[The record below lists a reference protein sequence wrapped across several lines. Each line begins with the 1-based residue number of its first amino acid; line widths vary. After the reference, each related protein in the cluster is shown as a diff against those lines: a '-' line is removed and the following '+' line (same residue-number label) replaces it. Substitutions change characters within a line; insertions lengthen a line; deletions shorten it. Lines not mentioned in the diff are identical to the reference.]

1 MTLLRSDLRNYQRAG
16 VRFIK
21 EKRKCALFVDMGL
34 GKTAISLTA
43 IADLAAEMDIGRALI
58 IGPQRVVKKTWPDE
72 VKNWSHTR
80 KLTHTVIVGTPKKRR
95 KLLQQPTDL
104 HLVTC
109 DSVHWLLEEF
119 EGKDFP
125 YDAIFIDESS
135 KFKHH
140 GSRRSKAMRILS
152 KDVRYLVL
160 LTGTP
165 MANGL
170 QDLWAQIYLL
180 DRGARLGHRQKDFYD
195 RWFRPAFHG
204 EKRRPLKHAQTSIL
218 RRIEDI
224 CFTLKSEDYL
234 ELPKRLDNLIEIDLP
249 PKVMEQYKRFERE
262 FILEMEDGAEL
273 EALSASAL
281 YQKLLQL
288 ANGVVYDAERN
299 ETRFHEEKIE
309 ALREVIEEANGDNVF
324 VAYNFKSDVR
334 AIKAAFPEARL
345 LGKDTSVIDEWNRGE
360 IPLLLAHPQSAGH
373 GLNLQFGGG
382 TIAWY
387 GLTWNL
393 ENYLQFNKRIHR
405 HGQTRKSVIIHHLIA
420 RGTID
425 ETVMK
430 AIRNKDSDQNALL
443 DALKEKV
450 REIIQ
455 TA

>member
-80 KLTHTVIVGTPKKRR
+80 TLTHTVIVGTPKKRR
-95 KLLQQPTDL
+95 KLLQQPTARP
-104 HLVTC
+104 LVPC
-109 DSVHWLLEEF
+109 DRGRGLLEEF
-119 EGKDFP
+119 EGKDSP
-125 YDAIFIDESS
+125 YDAIFIDESA
-135 KFKHH
+135 KFKPHA
-140 GSRRSKAMRILS
+140 SRRSKAMRILS

-273 EALSASAL
+273 EALSA
-281 YQKLLQL
+281 
-288 ANGVVYDAERN
+288 
-299 ETRFHEEKIE
+299 
-309 ALREVIEEANGDNVF
+309 
-324 VAYNFKSDVR
+324 
-334 AIKAAFPEARL
+334 
-345 LGKDTSVIDEWNRGE
+345 
-360 IPLLLAHPQSAGH
+360 
-373 GLNLQFGGG
+373 
-382 TIAWY
+382 
-387 GLTWNL
+387 
-393 ENYLQFNKRIHR
+393 
-405 HGQTRKSVIIHHLIA
+405 
-420 RGTID
+420 
-425 ETVMK
+425 
-430 AIRNKDSDQNALL
+430 
-443 DALKEKV
+443 
-450 REIIQ
+450 
-455 TA
+455 

>member
-1 MTLLRSDLRNYQRAG
+1 MLLRSDLRKYQRAG

-34 GKTAISLTA
+34 GKSVMSLTA
-43 IADLAAEMDIGRALI
+43 IADLAADLDVGRVLVV
-58 IGPQRVVKKTWPDE
+58 GPQRVVKKTWPDE
-72 VKNWSHTR
+72 IKGWSHTR
-80 KLTHTVIVGTPKKRR
+80 HLTHTVIVGTPKKRR
-95 KLLQQPTDL
+95 ELLKRPTDI

-109 DSVHWLLEEF
+109 DSAHWLLEEF

-135 KFKHH
+135 KFKHR

-152 KDVRYLVL
+152 KDVRYIVL

-165 MANGL
+165 SANGL

-180 DRGARLGHRQKDFYD
+180 DRGARLGHTQKAFYE
-195 RWFRPAFHG
+195 RWFHPSFDGSARKP
-204 EKRRPLKHAQTSIL
+204 RKHAQDAIQ

-234 ELPKRLDNLIEIDLP
+234 ELPARIDNKIEVDLP
-249 PKVMEQYKRFERE
+249 PKVMAQYKKFERE
-262 FILEMEDGAEL
+262 FVLELEEGIEL
-273 EALSASAL
+273 EALSAAGL

-299 ETRFHEEKIE
+299 ETRFHTEKIE
-309 ALREVIEEANGDNVF
+309 ALREIVDEAQGENVF
-324 VAYNFKSDVR
+324 VAYNFKSDIR
-334 AIKAAFPEARL
+334 AIKAAFPEARV
-345 LGKDTSVIDEWNRGE
+345 LGKDVSIIDEWNRGE

-382 TIAWY
+382 IIAWY

-405 HGQTRKSVIIHHLIA
+405 HGQTRKNVIIHHLIA

-425 ETVMK
+425 ETVMR
-430 AIRNKDSDQNALL
+430 ALQNKDRDQNALL

-450 REIIQ
+450 REIIR
-455 TA
+455 AS

>member
-1 MTLLRSDLRNYQRAG
+1 MLLRSDLRNYQRAG

-21 EKRKCALFVDMGL
+21 ETRKCALFIDMGL

-43 IADLAAEMDIGRALI
+43 IADLSAGLELGRVLVV
-58 IGPQRVVKKTWPDE
+58 GPQRVVKKTWPDE
-72 VKNWSHTR
+72 IKNWSHTR
-80 KLTHTVIVGTPKKRR
+80 GLTATVIAGTPKKRR
-95 KLLQQPTDL
+95 DLLKRPTDI
-104 HLVTC
+104 HLISC
-109 DSVHWLLEEF
+109 DTVHWLLEEF

-135 KFKHH
+135 KFKHR

-152 KDVRYLVL
+152 KDVRYLIL

-165 MANGL
+165 SPNGL

-180 DRGARLGHRQKDFYD
+180 DRGARLGHTQKAFYE
-195 RWFRPAFHG
+195 RWFHPSFG
-204 EKRRPLKHAQTSIL
+204 QDKRKPRKFAADAIRS
-218 RRIEDI
+218 RIEDI
-224 CFTLKSEDYL
+224 TFTLKSEDYL
-234 ELPKRLDNLIEIDLP
+234 ELPERIDNKIIIDLP
-249 PKVMEQYKRFERE
+249 PKVMSQYKKFERDY
-262 FILEMEDGAEL
+262 ILELEEGVEL
-273 EALSASAL
+273 EAMSAAGL

-288 ANGVVYDAERN
+288 ANGVVYDADRN
-299 ETRFHEEKIE
+299 EKRFHAEKIE
-309 ALREVIEEANGDNVF
+309 ALRDIVDEAQGESVF
-324 VAYNFKSDVR
+324 VAYNFKSDIR
-334 AIKAAFPEARL
+334 AIKEAFPEARV
-345 LGKDTSVIDEWNRGE
+345 LGKDVSVIDEWNRGE

-382 TIAWY
+382 IIAWY

-405 HGQTRKSVIIHHLIA
+405 HGQARKNVVIHHLIA

-425 ETVMK
+425 QTVMSALHSK
-430 AIRNKDSDQNALL
+430 NKDQNDLL

-450 REIIQ
+450 REIIR

>member
-1 MTLLRSDLRNYQRAG
+1 MLLRSDLRNYQRAG
-16 VRFIK
+16 VRFVK
-21 EKRKCALFVDMGL
+21 EKKKCALFVDMGL
-34 GKTAISLTA
+34 GKTGISITA
-43 IADLAAEMDIGRALI
+43 IADLVADLELGRTLV

-72 VKNWSHTR
+72 IKNWSHTR
-80 KLTHTVIVGTPKKRR
+80 SLTHTVIVGTPKTRR
-95 KLLQQPTDL
+95 KLLKRPTDI

-125 YDAIFIDESS
+125 YDAIIIDESS

-140 GSRRSKAMRILS
+140 GSRRSKAMRVLS
-152 KDVRYLVL
+152 KDVRYLIL

-165 MANGL
+165 SPNGL

-180 DRGARLGHRQKDFYD
+180 DRGARLGHTQKAFHQ
-195 RWFRPAFHG
+195 RWFHPSFNG
-204 EKRRPLKHAQTSIL
+204 DKRKPMKHAQQAIL

-234 ELPKRLDNLIEIDLP
+234 ELPKRIDNQLVIDLP
-249 PKVMEQYKRFERE
+249 PKVMEQYKRLERE
-262 FILEMEDGAEL
+262 FVLDMEGTEL
-273 EALSASAL
+273 EALSMSAL

-288 ANGVVYDAERN
+288 ANGVVYDSERK
-299 ETRFHEEKIE
+299 ETRFHTEKIE
-309 ALREVIEEANGDNVF
+309 ALREIVEEANGDNVF

-334 AIKAAFPEARL
+334 AIMEAFPEARL
-345 LGKDTSVIDEWNRGE
+345 IGKDVSVIDEWNRGE
-360 IPLLLAHPQSAGH
+360 IPMLLAHPQSAGH

-393 ENYLQFNKRIHR
+393 ENYLQLNKRLHR
-405 HGQTRKSVIIHHLIA
+405 HGQTRKSVVIHHLIA
-420 RGTID
+420 KGTID
-425 ETVMK
+425 ETVMR
-430 AIRNKDSDQNALL
+430 ALQNKDRDQNALL

-450 REIIQ
+450 KEIIR
-455 TA
+455 AS